1 MTYLIIANVGDLCAE
16 RVRMAPCQRSAEVL
30 VTCDPVAE
38 RGVFSWEL
46 DTEHSSSSLTLPD
59 QQRSICAEALRGV
72 FVRSQGGPEAT
83 QEWTSE
89 DYMYVQAERRA
100 ALVGWLHNLPCPV
113 VNRLTADLWFRPYRP
128 YAEWQSLLRKSGLPT
143 LRCRITNDFEN
154 AVEFARRCGPIAYTP
169 LTSNTRY
176 LVQTDDDWRELEKV
190 LKIFPV
196 CLKQTVSDPRAS
208 AWLVG
213 DIVIWN
219 TDIGLPCSYRLVFER
234 GLRNLASLL
243 NISTFEI
250 AVGIGPAGLC
260 CDGIDLYPRLENYE
274 RDGQSSVVGEIVSLI
289 GAAA

>member
-1 MTYLIIANVGDLCAE
+1 
-16 RVRMAPCQRSAEVL
+16 
-30 VTCDPVAE
+30 
-38 RGVFSWEL
+38 
-46 DTEHSSSSLTLPD
+46 
-59 QQRSICAEALRGV
+59 
-72 FVRSQGGPEAT
+72 
-83 QEWTSE
+83 
-89 DYMYVQAERRA
+89 
-100 ALVGWLHNLPCPV
+100 
-113 VNRLTADLWFRPYRP
+113 
-128 YAEWQSLLRKSGLPT
+128 
-143 LRCRITNDFEN
+143 
-154 AVEFARRCGPIAYTP
+154 
-169 LTSNTRY
+169 
-176 LVQTDDDWRELEKV
+176 

-196 CLKQTVSDPRAS
+196 CLKETVSDPRAS

-250 AVGIGPAGLC
+250 AVGIGPAGFC